1 VRSYHLNRVPE
12 EQEDGASVAETIE
25 TAQPRALSAS
35 DGPTVSICIPTF
47 NGASWVR
54 DAIESALAQ
63 DFRDL
68 EVVVCDD
75 ASSDD
80 TVAVARQ
87 FDDPRVRVIANRERV
102 GLARNWSRC
111 VQASHGAYV
120 KLLMQDDRLAP
131 DCVRRMLEVMR
142 ESPKVGLVFSAR
154 EIELDDPAD
163 PASILFRKRF
173 GELHARLGPL
183 SRVNDGRALF
193 AAMERDRF
201 RDNLIGEPTA
211 VLVSREALLRLGLFN
226 VKLRQLTDL
235 EMWLR
240 IAYFYR
246 VGFIAEPLATFRV
259 HARSASTLN
268 ERSGSDWLDRL
279 WLLEGLP
286 TKAGARLRLLTYA
299 NAGKRLFTD
308 GPRALRPHL
317 RELGDYLRFRLRRGQ
332 GNALHEPLPR

>member
-1 VRSYHLNRVPE
+1 M
-12 EQEDGASVAETIE
+12 AEKIE
-25 TAQPRALSAS
+25 MARPRASIAS
-35 DGPTVSICIPTF
+35 DRPTASICIPTF

-54 DAIESALAQ
+54 EAIESALAQ
-63 DFRDL
+63 GFQDS

-80 TVAVARQ
+80 TVAIAQR
-87 FDDPRVRVIANRERV
+87 FEDPRVRVVANLERV
-102 GLARNWSRC
+102 VLARNWNCC
-111 VQASHGAYV
+111 VQASHGAFV
-120 KLLMQDDRLAP
+120 KFLMQDDRLAP
-131 DCVRRMLEVMR
+131 DCVSRMLEVIR
-142 ESPKVGLVFSAR
+142 ENPEVGMVFCAR
-154 EIELDDPAD
+154 KIELDDPAD

-173 GELHARLGPL
+173 GEPHVRLGPL

-201 RDNLIGEPTA
+201 RNNLIGEPTA
-211 VLVSREALLRLGLFN
+211 VMVSREALLKLGLFN
-226 VKLRQLTDL
+226 VQLHQLTDL

-240 IAYFYR
+240 IASSYD

-268 ERSGSDWLDRL
+268 ERTGSSWLDRV

-308 GPRALRPHL
+308 GPRAMPSHL
-317 RELGDYLRFRLRRGQ
+317 WDLGRYLGFRLRRRQ